1 MVDIEFTVKQ
11 SLAWEYLEDST
22 TEEIL
27 YGGAAGSG
35 KSYLGC
41 IWLLINCIRYPGS
54 RWVMGRKE
62 LKRLKET
69 TLATFFE
76 VSNKFGFNKQFEYN
90 AVDGAIKFKNGS
102 LILLKDLTYQPSD
115 PNFDSLGSLEI
126 TGAFVDE
133 IAEISSKAIEVLI
146 SRCRYKLKQFGI
158 CKKIFMS
165 CNPSKNWSYTTFY
178 LADKEGKLEDYRK
191 FIQALPTDNPYID
204 PSYITSLQRLSPAL
218 RARLLYGQRE
228 YRDWETAKL
237 S

>member
-102 LILLKDLTYQPSD
+102 LILLKDLAYQPSD

-126 TGAFVDE
+126 AGAFVDE

-165 CNPSKNWSYTTFY
+165 CTYSAFNDTVFCT
-178 LADKEGKLEDYRK
+178 YR
-191 FIQALPTDNPYID
+191 
-204 PSYITSLQRLSPAL
+204 
-218 RARLLYGQRE
+218 RARTSQG
-228 YRDWETAKL
+228 
-237 S
+237 SNN